1 MKAAKKEAAKRLETL
16 NMLDLVL
23 AGQFDKGA
31 RKALTDTKQA
41 LRDGL

>member
-16 NMLDLVL
+16 NVLDLVL
-23 AGQFDKGA
+23 AGQFNKDA
-31 RKALTDTKQA
+31 RKALTQAKQE